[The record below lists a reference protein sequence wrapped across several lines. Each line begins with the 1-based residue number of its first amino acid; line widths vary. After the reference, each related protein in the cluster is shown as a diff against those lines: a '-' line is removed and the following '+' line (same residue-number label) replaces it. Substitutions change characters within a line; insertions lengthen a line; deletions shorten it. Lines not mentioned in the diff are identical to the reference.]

1 MSVVRSTVESM
12 RYGFVLAYGDART
25 AAELAQI
32 AEEIG
37 WDAFFCWES
46 IWGIDPWVALSAA
59 AMTTER
65 IKLGTMLTP
74 LARRRPWE
82 LASQTA
88 TLDNLSGG
96 RVILP
101 IGLGVPSDEP
111 RFWLFEDD
119 PGRKVRGELM
129 DEGLDMLYQ
138 LWGDKTFAYEGA
150 HYRSRTIDGDPM
162 PPVPPVPVRR
172 QIPIWAVGAWPR
184 KKSMARVARVDGWLP
199 SYLPTDPEA
208 DKELTPA
215 ILADG
220 VAWIRE
226 ERAKSGRSMDD
237 FAVTWEGKTPAD
249 DPVEA
254 AAKVRPWADAGATWW
269 IEADWDSM
277 DPDEVRE
284 ASERRLRAGPPRIEA
299 VS

>member
-1 MSVVRSTVESM
+1 MVTSTVGRM

-25 AAELAQI
+25 AAELAKI
-32 AEEIG
+32 AEDHG

-46 IWGIDPWVALSAA
+46 VWGIDPWVALTAA

-74 LARRRPWE
+74 LPRRRPWE

-101 IGLGVPSDEP
+101 IGLGVPSNEP

-119 PGRKVRGELM
+119 PGRNVRAELM
-129 DEGLDMLYQ
+129 DEGIDMLRQ
-138 LWGDKTFAYEGA
+138 LWKDKTFTYEGK
-150 HYRSRTIDGDPM
+150 HYRSRALDKDPTPGL
-162 PPVPPVPVRR
+162 PPTPVQE

-184 KKSMARVARVDGWLP
+184 MKSMRRVAGLDGWLP
-199 SYLPTDPEA
+199 DYRPTDPDT
-208 DKELTPA
+208 DKQMKPA
-215 ILADG
+215 NLAEG

-226 ERAKSGRSMDD
+226 ERAKNGRTMDGFD
-237 FAVTWEGKTPAD
+237 VIWEGKTPAD
-249 DPVEA
+249 DKEA
-254 AAKVRPWADAGATWW
+254 GAKQVREWADAGATWW
-269 IEADWDSM
+269 LEADWDSM
-277 DPDEVRE
+277 DPDAVRE
-284 ASERRLRAGPPRIEA
+284 ASERRLKAGPPRIDG
-299 VS
+299 

>member
-1 MSVVRSTVESM
+1 M

-32 AEEIG
+32 AEEHG

-46 IWGIDPWVALSAA
+46 VWGIDPWVALTAA

-74 LARRRPWE
+74 LPRRRPWE

-101 IGLGVPSDEP
+101 IGLGVPSNEP

-119 PGRKVRGELM
+119 PGRKVRAELM
-129 DEGLDMLYQ
+129 DEGIDMLRL
-138 LWGDKTFAYEGA
+138 LWKDKTFTYEGT
-150 HYRSRTIDGDPM
+150 HYRSRALDTEPM
-162 PPVPPVPVRR
+162 PGLPPTPVQPT
-172 QIPIWAVGAWPR
+172 IPIWAVGAWPR
-184 KKSMARVARVDGWLP
+184 MKSMKRAAQLEGWLP
-199 SYLPTDPEA
+199 AYHPTDPDA
-208 DKELTPA
+208 DKELTPQ
-215 ILADG
+215 ILAEA

-226 ERAKSGRSMDD
+226 ERAKAGRKMDD
-237 FAVTWEGKTPAD
+237 FDVIWEGKTPAD
-249 DPVEA
+249 DPA
-254 AAKVRPWADAGATWW
+254 AGAAKAREWADAGATWW
-269 IEADWDSM
+269 LEADWDSF
-277 DPDEVRE
+277 DPNEVRQ
-284 ASERRLRAGPPRIEA
+284 ASERRLRAGPPRIE
-299 VS
+299 V